1 MKILLTGATGLLG
14 RAVGARL
21 KNRNDINLT
30 GLAFSRAKPPTLKI
44 DITDFDAISRLCQ
57 EIKPDFVI
65 HAAAERR
72 PDVVD
77 NDPERA
83 QKLNVDATAN
93 LARACKHCG
102 ARMIYLSTDYV
113 YDGTNPPYRPESPVN
128 PLNEYGK
135 LKLAGELAVA
145 ENLGE
150 AQSGKAQPGET
161 RSKADGL
168 VLRIPMLYGPV
179 ERLEESSVT
188 ELALYLKA
196 HKPCNIDDWSTRY
209 PLHVD
214 DVAAAIEIL
223 VDTWIS
229 QPEKIEA
236 ARKGNEPKGA
246 NLPLFLLSGPVGI
259 TKYGMV
265 LEMAKALS
273 IDASFVNPVKN
284 PPSTGAP
291 RPKDCRMDTS
301 GLVFLGYAPHHVFRD
316 ELRTILDPFFNA

>member
-14 RAVGARL
+14 RALGSRLRAR
-21 KNRNDINLT
+21 KDVEFT
-30 GLAFSRAKPPTLKI
+30 GLAFSRAQAPILKV
-44 DITDFDAISRLCQ
+44 DITDFEATASLCR
-57 EIKPDFVI
+57 ELKPDFVI

-77 NDPERA
+77 KDPERA
-83 QKLNVDATAN
+83 RKLNVEATAN
-93 LARACKHCG
+93 LAKACRDCG

-135 LKLAGELAVA
+135 LKLAAELAVA
-145 ENLGE
+145 ENLGTSVTP
-150 AQSGKAQPGET
+150 AQ
-161 RSKADGL
+161 GL

-188 ELALYLKA
+188 ELALYLMA
-196 HKPCNIDDWSTRY
+196 RKPCKVDDWSTRY

-223 VDTWIS
+223 VDTWAA
-229 QPEKIEA
+229 QPGTIEA
-236 ARKGNEPKGA
+236 AREGNEPKSA
-246 NLPLFLLSGPVGI
+246 HLPLFLLSGPVGI

-265 LEMAKALS
+265 LEMAKALGLDS
-273 IDASFVNPVKN
+273 SFVEPVQT
-284 PPSTGAP
+284 PASTGAP

-301 GLVFLGYAPHHVFRD
+301 RLMSLGYSPRYVFPD
-316 ELRTILDPFFNA
+316 GLGPILESFF